1 MNYKMSAR
9 IMLWA
14 VRFFMLVLIALVFL
28 APKLIHWYIDIRRM
42 EEVLGTVILVAFYA
56 CMPSVA
62 LALWTMDRL
71 LRRFSKGDVFTVS
84 NVGLIRLI
92 SVCCALVAVATVCGG
107 IGYPPL
113 WFVALLMAFL
123 CLAVLVVAQVLEAAT
138 AIREENDLTI

>member
-1 MNYKMSAR
+1 MNYKLSAR

-14 VRFFMLVLIALVFL
+14 VRFCMLALVALAVF
-28 APKLIHWYIDIRRM
+28 APKVVQWYVGIRRM
-42 EEVLGTVILVAFYA
+42 EDVLGTVILVAFYA
-56 CMPSVA
+56 CTPSVA

-71 LRRFSKGDVFTVS
+71 LRRFTKGDVFTHA

-92 SVCCALVAVATVCGG
+92 SVCCALVAVATICGG

-123 CLAVLVVAQVLEAAT
+123 CLAVLVVAQVLDAAT

>member
-14 VRFFMLVLIALVFL
+14 VRFFMLALAALIFL
-28 APKLIHWYIDIRRM
+28 APKITHWYIDIRRM
-42 EEVLGTVILVAFYA
+42 EEVLRTVILVAFYA
-56 CMPSVA
+56 CVPPVA

-71 LRRFSKGDVFTVS
+71 LRRFTKGDVFTAS